1 MTVANQRCRINW
13 ANGRD
18 TLAAR
23 FWLAWRR
30 VWAWFEGGLL
40 SSAQVV
46 RVKRRHAAQDADGA
60 QAEVSE
66 TSLEAFASLCVMMAV
81 YLFVIGFMFQNF
93 EIPSPSMVG
102 TLLVGDH
109 LLVDRTTLAPAPK
122 WMPLVHY
129 RPVQRGDIIVF
140 MKPHTE
146 VPDMILVKRAIGIP
160 GDRIH
165 LRKGVV
171 YLNGV
176 AQTEP
181 YAIQPAEANLL
192 PYRDDF
198 PSDLVGLKR
207 YGSGDLEQRGEC
219 QNRECVESEAIDN
232 RVMDWVDELP
242 KHIQSEDLVV
252 PPGMVFA
259 MGDNRANSLDGR
271 FWGFVPQQ
279 NILGRPLFVYWSF
292 KTPDEQVDKT
302 STGDKLRFLLYEAMH
317 FFDETRWGRTFHVT
331 R

>member
-1 MTVANQRCRINW
+1 MKRT
-13 ANGRD
+13 GGG
-18 TLAAR
+18 AATN
-23 FWLAWRR
+23 
-30 VWAWFEGGLL
+30 
-40 SSAQVV
+40 
-46 RVKRRHAAQDADGA
+46 AAKE
-60 QAEVSE
+60 EVSE
-66 TSLEAFASLCVMMAV
+66 TPLEAVASLCVILAV

-93 EIPSPSMVG
+93 EIPSPSMVA

-109 LLVDRTTLAPAPK
+109 LLVDRTALAPASK
-122 WMPLVHY
+122 WAPFVHY
-129 RPVQRGDIIVF
+129 RPVERGDIIVF
-140 MKPHTE
+140 MKPHSE

-181 YAIQPAEANLL
+181 YAIQPAEDNLFS
-192 PYRDDF
+192 YRDDF

-207 YGSGDLEQRGEC
+207 SATDDLATRGD
-219 QNRECVESEAIDN
+219 CVDKACAESVGIDN
-232 RVMDWVDELP
+232 RMMDWADELP
-242 KHIQSEDLVV
+242 QHIEGDDLVV

-292 KTPDEQVDKT
+292 KTPDDQGDKT
-302 STGDKLRFLLYEAMH
+302 TSADKLRFLVYEATH
-317 FFDETRWGRTFHVT
+317 FFSETRWGRTFHVT

>member
-1 MTVANQRCRINW
+1 MVRMKRT
-13 ANGRD
+13 GGG
-18 TLAAR
+18 AATN
-23 FWLAWRR
+23 
-30 VWAWFEGGLL
+30 
-40 SSAQVV
+40 
-46 RVKRRHAAQDADGA
+46 AAKE
-60 QAEVSE
+60 EVSE
-66 TSLEAFASLCVMMAV
+66 TPLEAVASLCVILAV

-93 EIPSPSMVG
+93 EIPSPSMVA

-109 LLVDRTTLAPAPK
+109 LLVDRTALAPASK
-122 WMPLVHY
+122 WAPFVHY
-129 RPVQRGDIIVF
+129 RPVERGDIIVF
-140 MKPHTE
+140 MKPHSE

-181 YAIQPAEANLL
+181 YAIQPAEDNLFS
-192 PYRDDF
+192 YRDDF

-207 YGSGDLEQRGEC
+207 SATDDLATRGD
-219 QNRECVESEAIDN
+219 CVDKACAESVGIDN
-232 RVMDWVDELP
+232 RMMDWADELP
-242 KHIQSEDLVV
+242 QHIEGDDLVV

-292 KTPDEQVDKT
+292 KTPDDQGDKT
-302 STGDKLRFLLYEAMH
+302 TSADKLRFLVYEATH
-317 FFDETRWGRTFHVT
+317 FFSETRWGRTFHVT

>member
-1 MTVANQRCRINW
+1 MVRMKRT
-13 ANGRD
+13 GGG
-18 TLAAR
+18 AATN
-23 FWLAWRR
+23 
-30 VWAWFEGGLL
+30 
-40 SSAQVV
+40 
-46 RVKRRHAAQDADGA
+46 AAKE
-60 QAEVSE
+60 EVSE
-66 TSLEAFASLCVMMAV
+66 TPLEAVASLCVILAV

-93 EIPSPSMVG
+93 EIPSPSMVA

-109 LLVDRTTLAPAPK
+109 LLVDRTALAPASK
-122 WMPLVHY
+122 WAPFVHY

-176 AQTEP
+176 AQAEP
-181 YAIQPAEANLL
+181 YTIQPAEDNLFS
-192 PYRDDF
+192 YRDDF

-207 YGSGDLEQRGEC
+207 SATDDLATRGD
-219 QNRECVESEAIDN
+219 CVDKACAESVGIDN
-232 RVMDWVDELP
+232 RMMDWADELP
-242 KHIQSEDLVV
+242 QHIEGDDLVV

-292 KTPDEQVDKT
+292 KTPDDQGDKT
-302 STGDKLRFLLYEAMH
+302 TSADKLRFLVYEATH
-317 FFDETRWGRTFHVT
+317 FFSETRWGRTFHVT

>member
-1 MTVANQRCRINW
+1 M
-13 ANGRD
+13 
-18 TLAAR
+18 
-23 FWLAWRR
+23 
-30 VWAWFEGGLL
+30 
-40 SSAQVV
+40 SSGQVV
-46 RVKRRHAAQDADGA
+46 RVKRTSAAK
-60 QAEVSE
+60 EETSE
-66 TSLEAFASLCVMMAV
+66 TLLEGFASLCVMMCV

-109 LLVDRTTLAPAPK
+109 VLVDRTTLAPAPK
-122 WMPLVHY
+122 GMPLVHY

-140 MKPHTE
+140 MKPHSE

-171 YLNGV
+171 YLNGI

-181 YAIQPAEANLL
+181 TAIQPTDANLTS
-192 PYRDDF
+192 YRDDF
-198 PSDLVGLKR
+198 PSDLVGLKH
-207 YGSGDLEQRGEC
+207 YGSDDLAQRGEC
-219 QNRECVESEAIDN
+219 RDKTCVEQEAIDN
-232 RVMDWVDELP
+232 RVMDWADELP
-242 KHIQSEDLVV
+242 KYIQGEDLVV

-259 MGDNRANSLDGR
+259 MGDNRTESLDGR
-271 FWGFVPQQ
+271 FWGFVPEQ

-292 KTPDEQVDKT
+292 KTPEDQVDKT
-302 STGDKLRFLLYEAMH
+302 TTADKLKFLLHEATH
-317 FFDETRWGRTFHVT
+317 FFDDTRWGRTFHVT

>member
-1 MTVANQRCRINW
+1 M
-13 ANGRD
+13 
-18 TLAAR
+18 
-23 FWLAWRR
+23 
-30 VWAWFEGGLL
+30 
-40 SSAQVV
+40 SSEQVV
-46 RVKRRHAAQDADGA
+46 RVKRTSAGKAAGAADGGA
-60 QAEVSE
+60 KEEVSE
-66 TSLEAFASLCVMMAV
+66 TPLEAFASVCVMMSV

-93 EIPSPSMVG
+93 EIPSPSMVN

-109 LLVDRTTLAPAPK
+109 LLVDRTTLAPASK
-122 WMPLVHY
+122 WAPFVHY

-146 VPDMILVKRAIGIP
+146 VPDMILVKRAIGVP

-181 YAIQPAEANLL
+181 YAIQPGEDSLIA
-192 PYRDDF
+192 YRDDF
-198 PSDLVGLKR
+198 PSDLAGLKR
-207 YGSGDLEQRGEC
+207 SGTEDLATRGDCRDEAC
-219 QNRECVESEAIDN
+219 LESVGIDN
-232 RVMDWVDELP
+232 RMIDWADELP
-242 KHIQSEDLVV
+242 QHIQGKDLVV

-271 FWGFVPQQ
+271 FWGFVPQKT
-279 NILGRPLFVYWSF
+279 ILGRPLFVYWSF
-292 KTPDEQVDKT
+292 NTPNDQGDKT
-302 STGDKLRFLLYEAMH
+302 TSGDKLRFLLHETTH
-317 FFDETRWGRTFHVT
+317 FFSDTRWGRTFHVV

>member
-1 MTVANQRCRINW
+1 
-13 ANGRD
+13 
-18 TLAAR
+18 
-23 FWLAWRR
+23 
-30 VWAWFEGGLL
+30 L
-40 SSAQVV
+40 SSGQVA
-46 RVKRRHAAQDADGA
+46 RVKRRNAEKAAGSADDAA
-60 QAEVSE
+60 KEEVSE
-66 TSLEAFASLCVMMAV
+66 TSLEAVASLCVMLAV

-93 EIPSPSMVG
+93 EIPSPSMQN

-109 LLVDRTTLAPAPK
+109 LLVDRTTLAPASK
-122 WMPLVHY
+122 WAPFVHY
-129 RPVQRGDIIVF
+129 RPVERGDIIVF

-146 VPDMILVKRAIGIP
+146 VPDMKLVKRAIGLP

-181 YAIQPAEANLL
+181 YAIQPGEDSLL
-192 PYRDDF
+192 SYRDDF

-207 YGSGDLEQRGEC
+207 TATDDLATRGEC
-219 QNRECVESEAIDN
+219 QDKACAESVGIDN
-232 RVMDWVDELP
+232 RMMDWVEELP
-242 KHIQSEDLVV
+242 KYIQGDDLVV
-252 PPGMVFA
+252 PPGTVFA

-302 STGDKLRFLLYEAMH
+302 TTGDKLRFLLYEATH
-317 FFDETRWGRTFHVT
+317 FINETRWSRTFHVT

>member
-1 MTVANQRCRINW
+1 
-13 ANGRD
+13 
-18 TLAAR
+18 
-23 FWLAWRR
+23 
-30 VWAWFEGGLL
+30 L
-40 SSAQVV
+40 SSEQVV
-46 RVKRRHAAQDADGA
+46 RVKRTSAGKAAGAADGGA
-60 QAEVSE
+60 KEEVSE
-66 TSLEAFASLCVMMAV
+66 TSLEAFASVCVMLSV
-81 YLFVIGFMFQNF
+81 YLFVIGFIFQNF
-93 EIPSPSMVG
+93 GIPSPSMVNA
-102 TLLVGDH
+102 LLVGDH
-109 LLVDRTTLAPAPK
+109 LLVDRVTLAPATK
-122 WMPLVHY
+122 WAPIVHY

-146 VPDMILVKRAIGIP
+146 VPDMILVKRAIGLP

-181 YAIQPAEANLL
+181 YAIQPSEDSLL
-192 PYRDDF
+192 AYRDDF
-198 PSDLVGLKR
+198 PSDLVGLR
-207 YGSGDLEQRGEC
+207 RSGSDDLAGRGEC
-219 QNRECVESEAIDN
+219 RDEACRESVTIDN
-232 RVMDWVDELP
+232 RMIDWADELP
-242 KHIQSEDLVV
+242 KHIQGDDLVV

-292 KTPDEQVDKT
+292 QTPDDQGDKT
-302 STGDKLRFLLYEAMH
+302 ATADKLRFLLHEATH

>member
-1 MTVANQRCRINW
+1 
-13 ANGRD
+13 
-18 TLAAR
+18 
-23 FWLAWRR
+23 
-30 VWAWFEGGLL
+30 L
-40 SSAQVV
+40 SSGRVV
-46 RVKRRHAAQDADGA
+46 AEERVGGGSVTGSAKGAA
-60 QAEVSE
+60 QAEVAE
-66 TSLEAFASLCVMMAV
+66 TPLEAVASLCVMLSV

-93 EIPSPSMVG
+93 EIPSPSMVN

-109 LLVDRTTLAPAPK
+109 LLVDRTTLAPQTKWAPF
-122 WMPLVHY
+122 VHY

-171 YLNGV
+171 YVNGV
-176 AQTEP
+176 AQSEP
-181 YAIQPAEANLL
+181 YAIQPAIDPTGANLI

-198 PSDLVGLKR
+198 PSDLVGLR
-207 YGSGDLEQRGEC
+207 RSGTDDLALRGEC
-219 QNRECVESEAIDN
+219 RDEACVESVGIDN
-232 RVMDWVDELP
+232 RMIDWADELP
-242 KHIQSEDLVV
+242 QHIQGDDLVV

-259 MGDNRANSLDGR
+259 MGDNRTNSLDGR

-292 KTPDEQVDKT
+292 KTPDDQVDKT
-302 STGDKLRFLLYEAMH
+302 SSADKLKFVLFEALH
-317 FFDETRWGRTFHVT
+317 FFAGTRWGRTLHVV

>member
-1 MTVANQRCRINW
+1 M
-13 ANGRD
+13 
-18 TLAAR
+18 
-23 FWLAWRR
+23 
-30 VWAWFEGGLL
+30 
-40 SSAQVV
+40 SAGQVV
-46 RVKRRHAAQDADGA
+46 RVKRTGA
-60 QAEVSE
+60 EAVGGEAKAEVSE
-66 TSLEAFASLCVMMAV
+66 TPLEGLASLCVMLVV

-93 EIPSPSMVG
+93 MIPSPSMVG

-109 LLVDRTTLAPAPK
+109 LVVDRTTLAPGSTWAPF
-122 WMPLVHY
+122 VHY
-129 RPVQRGDIIVF
+129 RPVKRGDIIVF

-165 LRKGVV
+165 LRRGVV

-176 AQTEP
+176 AQNEP
-181 YAIQPAEANLL
+181 YAIQPTDSNLI

-198 PSDLVGLKR
+198 PSDLVGLRR
-207 YGSGDLEQRGEC
+207 YGSDDLTQRGEC
-219 QNRECVESEAIDN
+219 QDETCVQQEAIDN
-232 RVMDWVDELP
+232 RVVDWADELP
-242 KHIQSEDLVV
+242 KNMQGDDLVV

-259 MGDNRANSLDGR
+259 MGDNRTESLDGR
-271 FWGFVPQQ
+271 FWGFVPQK

-302 STGDKLRFLLYEAMH
+302 STGDQLKFLLHEATH
-317 FFDETRWGRTFHVT
+317 FFDGTRWGRTLHVT

>member
-1 MTVANQRCRINW
+1 M
-13 ANGRD
+13 
-18 TLAAR
+18 
-23 FWLAWRR
+23 
-30 VWAWFEGGLL
+30 

-46 RVKRRHAAQDADGA
+46 RMKRTGGGAATNAMKE
-60 QAEVSE
+60 EVSE
-66 TSLEAFASLCVMMAV
+66 TPLEAVASLCVILAV

-93 EIPSPSMVG
+93 EIPSPSMVA

-109 LLVDRTTLAPAPK
+109 LLVDRTALAPASK
-122 WMPLVHY
+122 WAPFVHY
-129 RPVQRGDIIVF
+129 RPVERGDIIVF
-140 MKPHTE
+140 MKPHSE

-181 YAIQPAEANLL
+181 YAIQPAEDNLFS
-192 PYRDDF
+192 YRDDF

-207 YGSGDLEQRGEC
+207 SATDDLATRGD
-219 QNRECVESEAIDN
+219 CVDKACAESVGIDN
-232 RVMDWVDELP
+232 RMMDWADELP
-242 KHIQSEDLVV
+242 QHIEGDDLVV

-292 KTPDEQVDKT
+292 KTPDDQGDKT
-302 STGDKLRFLLYEAMH
+302 TSADKLRFLVYEATH
-317 FFDETRWGRTFHVT
+317 FFSETRWGRTFHVT